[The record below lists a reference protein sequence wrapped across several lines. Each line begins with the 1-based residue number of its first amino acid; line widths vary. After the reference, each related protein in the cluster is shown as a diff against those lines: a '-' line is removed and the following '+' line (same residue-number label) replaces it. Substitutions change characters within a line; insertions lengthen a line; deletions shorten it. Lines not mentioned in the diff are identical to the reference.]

1 LASSPHRGAA
11 LQRASREDHRA
22 RQEVSHSNLGR
33 ENMLL
38 WGTVYHCGRSRP
50 IARNS
55 EDPSSGGPIT
65 PLHLQLGRATVGV
78 PQVRFEESPQLT
90 RRLQYVEEVKRQFW
104 AKWMQQVF
112 QGRVLAQ
119 QWRKPKRDVR
129 PGDVVML
136 AEAEIEDPV
145 YHLGKVDSVK
155 TGEDGHVRTV
165 SIQYT
170 NPGRNPQERSP
181 MKVTTRP
188 IHKIAVIVPVDYRFE
203 DDQGPPA
210 TEQGR
215 AMRETSPPPETARVQ
230 ELPRSISWADE
241 MEEEYELNGPPPDL
255 DPGEVSWAV
264 QGHDNAPERTAG
276 DKRAAGTRPGE
287 ETCPAAGTLGETRK
301 N

>member
-1 LASSPHRGAA
+1 
-11 LQRASREDHRA
+11 
-22 RQEVSHSNLGR
+22 
-33 ENMLL
+33 
-38 WGTVYHCGRSRP
+38 
-50 IARNS
+50 
-55 EDPSSGGPIT
+55 
-65 PLHLQLGRATVGV
+65 
-78 PQVRFEESPQLT
+78 
-90 RRLQYVEEVKRQFW
+90 VEEVKRQFW

-119 QWRKPKRDVR
+119 QWRKPKRDVK

-136 AEAEIEDPV
+136 AEAEVEDPV

-203 DDQGPPA
+203 DDQGSLA
-210 TEQGR
+210 TEQGK
-215 AMRETSPPPETARVQ
+215 ATREASPPPETARIQ

-264 QGHDNAPERTAG
+264 PEHDNAPRETDASRRG
-276 DKRAAGTRPGE
+276 QPGTRGRPARDLGRRPALPQEPLVKRGKTEAAPRPRGRPRKVAMTAAAARLQTSPPPRRGQNNQLDE
-287 ETCPAAGTLGETRK
+287 EGR
-301 N
+301 

>member
-1 LASSPHRGAA
+1 
-11 LQRASREDHRA
+11 
-22 RQEVSHSNLGR
+22 
-33 ENMLL
+33 M
-38 WGTVYHCGRSRP
+38 
-50 IARNS
+50 
-55 EDPSSGGPIT
+55 
-65 PLHLQLGRATVGV
+65 
-78 PQVRFEESPQLT
+78 
-90 RRLQYVEEVKRQFW
+90 EEVKRQFW
-104 AKWMQQVF
+104 VKWMQQVF

-136 AEAEIEDPV
+136 AEVEIEDPV
-145 YHLGKVDSVK
+145 YHLGKVESVK

-210 TEQGR
+210 TERGR
-215 AMRETSPPPETARVQ
+215 ASREASPPAEVGRTQ

-255 DPGEVSWAV
+255 EPGEVSWAV
-264 QGHDNAPERTAG
+264 QEQDDTPQWTNASRRGQPAQARRPAQEPRRRPILQKEPVVKGGRTETTQRPRGRPRKAAMTAAAARLQTSPPPG
-276 DKRAAGTRPGE
+276 RGRRGRRAD
-287 ETCPAAGTLGETRK
+287 
-301 N
+301 